1 MKAACT
7 RLGIVETE
15 RSELCELHVGDV
27 GGDPGRRADGLEVRV
42 RGRATQR
49 MVLG

>member
-15 RSELCELHVGDV
+15 RSELCELHVR
-27 GGDPGRRADGLEVRV
+27 GDPGRRADGLEVRV
-42 RGRATQR
+42 RDRATRR
-49 MVLG
+49 MVLR